1 MHLLFADSSEQLHL
15 QSKEFDLQESNNYY
29 EVRWD
34 EILTMI
40 SKKINVFWNVAPR
53 SLVDTDRWI
62 EKPTTSII

>member
-34 EILTMI
+34 EILTVI
-40 SKKINVFWNVAPR
+40 SMKINVF
-53 SLVDTDRWI
+53 
-62 EKPTTSII
+62 